1 MTKKY
6 RLYRVADQ
14 LSPHGF
20 HVLKPF
26 ESPPF
31 NEAFEY
37 QNFDSPDV
45 FDTLDER
52 LTCLVQHLFADG
64 GEYFPIDATD
74 RHIGHLYAFHH
85 DKIVF
90 YNARGEMIASIKNLI
105 PYFAIDPP
113 EEIFVILFNTDYT
126 QHYWIG
132 IVPQEDT

>member
-1 MTKKY
+1 MKKY
-6 RLYRVADQ
+6 KLFRVAEQ
-14 LSPHGF
+14 LSQHGF
-20 HVLKPF
+20 HFLKPF

-37 QNFDSPDV
+37 QIFDSPDV

-64 GEYFPIDATD
+64 GEYFPIDTTD
-74 RHIGHLYAFHH
+74 RHVGHLYTFHR

-90 YNARGEMIASIKNLI
+90 YNAQGEVIASIKNLI

-113 EEIFVILFNTDYT
+113 EEIFVILFNMDYT
-126 QHYWIG
+126 QHYWVG
-132 IVPQEDT
+132 IVPLEDT